1 MRFTLDVPV
10 SQPKPADNLLEM
22 YSLQDIQQSVAR
34 KDPVTGEKINKLR
47 KSYESKVKNLGLE
60 GKPKAKAGKAEL
72 EGLVDPAWNNTT
84 EDGGTWWT
92 ATHAETMLGS
102 GQEDQLFAR
111 LDAALS
117 FAPGKLPEQ
126 EDHQWSRELGLDE
139 PAAAKKGTPLVAPT
153 KTVAG
158 KAMGKTHPANFGRNS
173 APASPRNLQ
182 RPERQN
188 KKRRYDD
195 SSYTGYE
202 GFEDDGYSTG
212 GMDDRASSGGKRQKR
227 KVSGRIPGYHARLE

>member
-1 MRFTLDVPV
+1 
-10 SQPKPADNLLEM
+10 M

-102 GQEDQLFAR
+102 GQEDQLFAK
-111 LDAALS
+111 LDSALS
-117 FAPGKLPEQ
+117 FAPGKLPEE
-126 EDHQWSRELGLDE
+126 EDRQWSRELGLDE
-139 PAAAKKGTPLVAPT
+139 PAGGRKGTPLVGPT

-158 KAMGKTHPANFGRNS
+158 KAMGKTHPGQLGRNS
-173 APASPRNLQ
+173 APASPRSMQ

-195 SSYTGYE
+195 SSFTGYNE
-202 GFEDDGYSTG
+202 GFDDDGYSTG
-212 GMDDRASSGGKRQKR
+212 GIDDRANSGGKRQKR
-227 KVSGRIPGYHARLE
+227 KVSGRTKGYYAALE